1 MNSMMFIQII
11 VKLLFIGLK
20 LLLSPFKKL
29 LFFFA
34 LLKTGK
40 QIITIHILL
49 NISRSKVN
57 QIMKFGQLIEYPV
70 RNFFLKKS
78 CRK

>member
-29 LFFFA
+29 FFFP

-57 QIMKFGQLIEYPV
+57 QMMKFGQLIEYPV
-70 RNFFLKKS
+70 RNSFLQKS

>member
-20 LLLSPFKKL
+20 LLLSPFKK

-57 QIMKFGQLIEYPV
+57 QMMKFGQLIEYPV
-70 RNFFLKKS
+70 RNSFLQKS

>member
-29 LFFFA
+29 FFFFA

-57 QIMKFGQLIEYPV
+57 QMMKFGQLIEYPV
-70 RNFFLKKS
+70 RNSFLQKS